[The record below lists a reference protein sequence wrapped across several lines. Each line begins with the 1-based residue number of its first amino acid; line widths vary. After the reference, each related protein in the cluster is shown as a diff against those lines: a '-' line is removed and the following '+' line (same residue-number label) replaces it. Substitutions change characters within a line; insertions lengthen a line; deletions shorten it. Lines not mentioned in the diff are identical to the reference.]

1 MDDITR
7 DEPGEFR
14 CSIKTYDGIRDK
26 RKLNYE
32 VISDYSELES
42 FIQWLPEL
50 RPHEMYYIVLLAR
63 NKYCGELTHIKS
75 DREQLKRLLVTKE
88 TLLDKLRQ
96 MECPLGSYKQKD
108 TEIPQEALA
117 VYINPNPRDLIK
129 GAKETLKEL
138 VDKVVGPDQIYN
150 AQSIAMTNIH
160 RSKSRTMFAHFD
172 YDHIELQKWMDD
184 MIDKYINVEA
194 LTIIKTRGGFHVL
207 VDSTKVDD
215 KYASGWYSMMT
226 VMDLG
231 YIVPTGDMIMPIPGC
246 TQGGYS
252 PFFVLKNG
260 VKQ

>member
-1 MDDITR
+1 MDDTTR
-7 DEPGEFR
+7 IE
-14 CSIKTYDGIRDK
+14 CSIRTYDGIRDK

-50 RPHEMYYIVLLAR
+50 QPHEMYYIVLLAR

-160 RSKSRTMFAHFD
+160 RSKSRTMFGHFD

-184 MIDKYINVEA
+184 MIDKYINIEA

-246 TQGGYS
+246 IQGDFT
-252 PFFVLKNG
+252 PFFVLKDG